1 MPVKPLALLIVA
13 AALGSLPQF
22 ARAEL
27 STLFTTPEERQII
40 NSNRYRRDPVPV
52 QNAEPEIETPVQIL
66 AREEVTRRYRVS
78 GISLS
83 PDGAHTVWVD
93 ARAYLDGATLDDGS
107 RVDVETGGEIRVRIT
122 APDGSRHYGLSGESI
137 EFTYLAPIEQP

>member
-1 MPVKPLALLIVA
+1 MPVKPLAVLIAA
-13 AALGSLPQF
+13 AALGGLPPL

-40 NSNRYRRDPVPV
+40 NSNRYRSDPAPA
-52 QNAEPEIETPVQIL
+52 QNNEPEIESPVQIL
-66 AREEVTRRYRVS
+66 AREEVTRRYRIS

-93 ARAYLDGATLDDGS
+93 ASAYPDGATLDDGS

-137 EFTYLAPIEQP
+137 EFTYLAPIEN